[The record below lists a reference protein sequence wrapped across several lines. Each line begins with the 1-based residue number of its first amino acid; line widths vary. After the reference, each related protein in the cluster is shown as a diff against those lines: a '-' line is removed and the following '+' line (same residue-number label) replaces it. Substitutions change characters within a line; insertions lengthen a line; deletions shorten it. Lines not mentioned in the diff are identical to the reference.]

1 MTAASG
7 DGQLT
12 LPVSSRDRIQ
22 GSEAAAITLV
32 KYGNYQCSHCATS
45 HKIVKAIQ
53 TRLDGQ
59 LRFVFRHFPCISIH
73 PYAQHAAEAAE
84 AAAAQGKFWEMHE
97 YLLEHQQELD
107 DGDLVKHAL
116 TLGLDVN
123 QFLHDITGDVH
134 VDRVREDF
142 ESGVHSGVN
151 STPTFF
157 INGVRH
163 DSGWDESTLIAAIAS
178 QYSQVQ
184 S

>member
-1 MTAASG
+1 M
-7 DGQLT
+7 
-12 LPVSSRDRIQ
+12 
-22 GSEAAAITLV
+22 
-32 KYGNYQCSHCATS
+32 KYGNYQCSHCATAY
-45 HKIVKAIQ
+45 KIVKAIQ

-59 LRFVFRHFPCISIH
+59 LRFVFRHFPCPSIH

-116 TLGLDVN
+116 TLNLDVN

-142 ESGVHSGVN
+142 ESGVHSGVS

-163 DSGWDESTLIAAIAS
+163 DGAWDKSTLIAMIAS
-178 QYSQVQ
+178 HY
-184 S
+184 